1 MSFGYQQQ
9 HVLESAEARAAIL
22 NLDARHNRLYSAGDR
37 AQWLATF
44 KHSGA
49 TLTVGGQTYTK
60 IWEAFDGGTGRLIT
74 VDHEIDVDGVDAT
87 QHCVAIRFDASGSI
101 GAVGTYTDALIYER
115 GGWYYASRTLAW
127 DDASNLTVIGS

>member
-9 HVLESAEARAAIL
+9 HVLESTAARAAIL

-37 AQWLATF
+37 AQWLGTF

-49 TLTVGGQTYTK
+49 TLTVGARTYTK
-60 IWEAFDGGTGRLIT
+60 IWEAFDGGAGRMVT

-87 QHCVAIRFDASGSI
+87 QRCVAVRFDASGSVCAI
-101 GAVGTYTDALIYER
+101 GTYTDSLIYER
-115 GGWYYASRTLAW
+115 GGWYYANRTLAW
-127 DDASNLTVIGS
+127 DSASKLSVIGS

>member
-1 MSFGYQQQ
+1 MSFGYQHQ
-9 HVLESAEARAAIL
+9 HVLESTAARAAIL
-22 NLDARHNRLYSAGDR
+22 NLDARHNRLSSAGDR

-49 TLTVGGQTYTK
+49 TLTVGGQTYSK
-60 IWEAFDGGTGRLIT
+60 IWEAFDGGAGRLVT

-87 QHCVAIRFDASGSI
+87 QHCVAIRFDASGTTN
-101 GAVGTYTDALIYER
+101 AVGTFTDGLIYER

-127 DDASNLTVIGS
+127 DKDSS

>member
-9 HVLESAEARAAIL
+9 HVLDGTAARAAIL

-37 AQWLATF
+37 AQWVATF

-49 TLTVGGQTYTK
+49 SLTVGDQKYTK
-60 IWEAFDGGTGRLIT
+60 IWEAFDGGAGRLIT

-87 QHCVAIRFDASGSI
+87 QHCVAMRFDAAGSI
-101 GAVGTYTDALIYER
+101 RAVGTYTDALIYER
-115 GGWYYASRTLAW
+115 GGWYYANRTLVW
-127 DDASNLTVIGS
+127 DTAASPSVLGS